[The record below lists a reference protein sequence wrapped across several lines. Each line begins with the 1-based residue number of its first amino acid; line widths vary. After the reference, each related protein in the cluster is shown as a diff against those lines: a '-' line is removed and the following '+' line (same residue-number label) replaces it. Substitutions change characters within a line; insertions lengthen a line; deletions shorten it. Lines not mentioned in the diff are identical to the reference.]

1 MEMTSS
7 VGGSAQYWFMARRM
21 TPAQA
26 RAAMQRAARDAQ
38 RAAERQRQAHNQAVR
53 KAQQAVKKQHES
65 LKRAADQQNRAI
77 REYNREVRQYNAKAK
92 SHNQK
97 VENQRR
103 RLIQELKRL
112 QSRPATVRV
121 TYRSS
126 VQHLATAYETLEQR
140 FQDRALNDVEREFLD
155 RASEEAANSAYLANA
170 LDGDVHDGESE
181 SVEDLSGPSMTAEL
195 GRFSQDL
202 VSRWTGALFALN
214 PANPDA
220 ARHFCTSAR
229 EVLTSILDIA
239 APDSVVLQAHRE
251 CDVTTQG
258 TPTRRAKIRYL
269 LSRKGIVELSADA
282 FVEADID
289 NAVSLFTMFNKGT
302 HGVAGR
308 FSIPQLSALR
318 TRVEASIAFLN
329 SII

>member
-1 MEMTSS
+1 M
-7 VGGSAQYWFMARRM
+7 
-21 TPAQA
+21 
-26 RAAMQRAARDAQ
+26 
-38 RAAERQRQAHNQAVR
+38 
-53 KAQQAVKKQHES
+53 
-65 LKRAADQQNRAI
+65 
-77 REYNREVRQYNAKAK
+77 RQYNAKAR

-97 VENQRR
+97 VETQRR

-112 QSRPATVRV
+112 QSRPVTVRV

-126 VQHLATAYETLEQR
+126 VQHLATAYETLEHR
-140 FQDRALNDVEREFLD
+140 FQTRELSTFEQEFLD

-170 LDGDVHDGESE
+170 LDGDVHDDEAESAD
-181 SVEDLSGPSMTAEL
+181 DLSSPSVIAEL

-239 APDSVVLQAHRE
+239 APDSVVIRAHAE
-251 CDVTTQG
+251 CDVTDQG
-258 TPTRRAKIRYL
+258 NPTRRAKIRYL
-269 LSRKGIVELSADA
+269 LSRKGITDVSADQ

-318 TRVEASIAFLN
+318 TRVEASIGFLK

>member
-1 MEMTSS
+1 M
-7 VGGSAQYWFMARRM
+7 VRRM

-53 KAQQAVKKQHES
+53 NAQRVAKKQQDAF
-65 LKRAADQQNRAI
+65 KRSVERQDRAV
-77 REYNREVRQYNAKAK
+77 RDYYREVRQYNAKARL
-92 SHNQK
+92 HNQK

-112 QSRPATVRV
+112 QSRPVTVRV

-126 VQHLATAYETLEQR
+126 VQHLATTYEALEHR
-140 FQDRALNDVEREFLD
+140 FQTRELSSFEQEFLD

-170 LDGDVHDGESE
+170 LEGDVDEDGMSDAEE
-181 SVEDLSGPSMTAEL
+181 LSSPGMTAGIL
-195 GRFSQDL
+195 GRFSQDF
-202 VSRWTGALFALN
+202 VSRWSGALFSLN

-229 EVLTSILDIA
+229 EIVTSILDLA
-239 APDSVVLQAHRE
+239 APDSAVLKANSACE
-251 CDVTTQG
+251 VTPERG

-269 LSRKGIVELSADA
+269 LSRKGIADISADE

-289 NAVSLFTMFNKGT
+289 NVVSLFTSFNQGT
-302 HGVAGR
+302 HGAAGQ

-318 TRVEASIAFLN
+318 TRVEASISFLA
-329 SII
+329 SIT

>member
-1 MEMTSS
+1 M
-7 VGGSAQYWFMARRM
+7 VRRM

-38 RAAERQRQAHNQAVR
+38 RAAERQRQAHNEAVR
-53 KAQQAVKKQHES
+53 KAQQAAKKQQEG
-65 LKRAADQQNRAI
+65 LKRSVEQQNRSI
-77 REYNREVRQYNAKAK
+77 REYNRGVRQYNAKAR

-112 QSRPATVRV
+112 QSRPVTVRV

-126 VQHLATAYETLEQR
+126 VQHLATAYETLEHR
-140 FQDRALNDVEREFLD
+140 FQTRELSTFEQEFLD

-170 LDGDVHDGESE
+170 LDGDVHDDEAESAD
-181 SVEDLSGPSMTAEL
+181 DLSIPSVIADL

-239 APDSVVLQAHRE
+239 APDSVVIRAHAE
-251 CDVTTQG
+251 CDVTDQG
-258 TPTRRAKIRYL
+258 NPTRRAKIRYL
-269 LSRKGIVELSADA
+269 LSRKGITDVSADQ

-302 HGVAGR
+302 HGVAEC

-318 TRVEASIAFLN
+318 TRVEASIGFLN

>member
-1 MEMTSS
+1 MSS
-7 VGGSAQYWFMARRM
+7 FVSGSGSIDFMARRM

-38 RAAERQRQAHNQAVR
+38 RAAERQRQAHTQAVR
-53 KAQQAVKKQHES
+53 KAQQAAKKQQES
-65 LKRAADQQNRAI
+65 LKRAVDQRNRAI

-126 VQHLATAYETLEQR
+126 VQHLATAYETLEHS

-170 LDGDVHDGESE
+170 LDGDVHKDEADN
-181 SVEDLSGPSMTAEL
+181 VEDLSGPSMTAEL

-251 CDVTTQG
+251 CEVTPRG
-258 TPTRRAKIRYL
+258 RRRAERRSDTCCPARESSKIRRMN
-269 LSRKGIVELSADA
+269 LSRPTSTTRYRSSPCSTRGRTVLPGASA
-282 FVEADID
+282 
-289 NAVSLFTMFNKGT
+289 S
-302 HGVAGR
+302 R
-308 FSIPQLSALR
+308 SCQRSALEWR
-318 TRVEASIAFLN
+318 RRLAS
-329 SII
+329 